1 MIKGKKKSNK
11 KTKQNKE
18 LWPQIAV
25 EGLVIPILTSWRDG
39 KG

>member
-11 KTKQNKE
+11 KQNKE

>member
-1 MIKGKKKSNK
+1 MCKKNDKRKKSNK
-11 KTKQNKE
+11 KNKE